1 MAVVGLRVDYNPAT
15 KNYLSLRGFVMLNQ
29 SKKIIVGCSFLLG
42 LAAIQNT
49 QATIV
54 QFQTVM
60 GNFEVNL
67 YDKATPKTVENFLA
81 YVTTDAYKNTI
92 IHRSIPDFVIQG
104 GGFQYV
110 DNSPLV
116 SIPQKPTV
124 INEPVYANKRGTIAM
139 AKLGGN
145 PNSATNQWFFNLV
158 DNASTLDGDNGGFTA
173 FGEVTGSGM
182 AVLDAMAAVNV
193 INVDN
198 GVFKSLPLRNY
209 SATDYAN
216 GVTITDSHLIVIRNI
231 LVLDANVDTAASLTP
246 VPTTKV
252 TSSQASSS
260 VSNASSKKSSGGG
273 GGNIG
278 LLGLLMLL
286 AISMLS
292 KRATNLAK

>member
-1 MAVVGLRVDYNPAT
+1 
-15 KNYLSLRGFVMLNQ
+15 MLNQ
-29 SKKIIVGCSFLLG
+29 CKKYIAGFSFLLG
-42 LAAIQNT
+42 LTVIQNT

-139 AKLGGN
+139 AKIGGS
-145 PNSATNQWFFNLV
+145 PDSATNQWFFNVV
-158 DNASTLDGDNGGFTA
+158 DNASTLDDNNGGFTV

-182 AVLDAMAAVNV
+182 QILDAMAAVN
-193 INVDN
+193 IFEANT
-198 GVFKSLPLRNY
+198 GVFKTLPLRNY
-209 SATDYAN
+209 TMTDLSN
-216 GVTITDSHLIVIRNI
+216 GVAITDLHLIVITNI
-231 LVLDANVDTAASLTP
+231 LVLDANVDTAATLNP
-246 VPTTKV
+246 VPTTRV

-260 VSNASSKKSSGGG
+260 ASSKKSSGGG

-292 KRATNLAK
+292 KRANIPAK

>member
-1 MAVVGLRVDYNPAT
+1 M
-15 KNYLSLRGFVMLNQ
+15 LSQ
-29 SKKIIVGCSFLLG
+29 SKKFIAGFSFLLG

-81 YVTTDAYKNTI
+81 YVTSDAYKNVI

-158 DNASTLDGDNGGFTA
+158 DNAPTLDGDNGGFTV

-193 INVDN
+193 FPANS
-198 GVFKSLPLRNY
+198 GVFKNLPLRNY
-209 SATDYAN
+209 TMTDFSN
-216 GVTITDSHLIVIRNI
+216 GVAVTDLHLIVITNI

-246 VPTTKV
+246 VLTTRA

-260 VSNASSKKSSGGG
+260 ASSSTAVITNNNKPSGGG

-292 KRATNLAK
+292 KRASAPAK

>member
-15 KNYLSLRGFVMLNQ
+15 KNHLSLRGFVMLNQ

-231 LVLDANVDTAASLTP
+231 LVLDANVDTAANLTP

>member
-1 MAVVGLRVDYNPAT
+1 
-15 KNYLSLRGFVMLNQ
+15 MLNQ

-231 LVLDANVDTAASLTP
+231 LVLDANVDTAANLTP